1 MRDVAEEIYE
11 WLAYQSQPKAELP
24 LTLAMR
30 YAPRTVTPV
39 YLGSKL
45 AKAFANAA
53 VEGAFDQG
61 NKRISGLFERTDDI
75 ARYEDSAIGSSR
87 LI

>member
-1 MRDVAEEIYE
+1 LKDIAEEIYE
-11 WLAYQSQPKAELP
+11 WLAYQSQPKADLP
-24 LTLAMR
+24 LTIALRLA
-30 YAPRTVTPV
+30 PKTVTPL

-45 AKAFANAA
+45 SKAFANAA
-53 VEGAFDQG
+53 VDGAFDQG

-75 ARYEDSAIGSSR
+75 ARYEDSAIGSTR